1 MKVNIYS
8 HLYVP
13 KQKLC
18 EAGHSEMVTGI
29 KYNFKMFPESWWK
42 RTKSTFFHVLYMP

>member
-1 MKVNIYS
+1 MYQSRNCVYN
-8 HLYVP
+8 
-13 KQKLC
+13 

-29 KYNFKMFPESWWK
+29 KYNFKMYPESWWK